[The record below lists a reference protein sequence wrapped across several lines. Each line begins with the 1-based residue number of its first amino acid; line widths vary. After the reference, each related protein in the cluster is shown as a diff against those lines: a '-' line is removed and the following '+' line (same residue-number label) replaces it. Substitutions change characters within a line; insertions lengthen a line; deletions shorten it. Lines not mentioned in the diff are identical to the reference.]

1 MSAHASSATWRKV
14 AGTEGPEYDTHPEL
28 ALAAVLQLLSRF
40 PARRSP
46 ALAQAIAGHFR
57 VIGSDRR
64 LSACVRDCAA
74 RLVAEWEAYAML
86 GDAGDAGDGGHDPRA
101 LH

>member
-1 MSAHASSATWRKV
+1 VSALSASWRRP
-14 AGTEGPEYDTHPEL
+14 AATEGPEYDTDPEL

-46 ALAQAIAGHFR
+46 AVAQAIAGHFR
-57 VIGSDRR
+57 VIGTDPR
-64 LSACVRDCAA
+64 LSACVRECAA
-74 RLVAEWEAYAML
+74 RLVGEWEAYAVL
-86 GDAGDAGDGGHDPRA
+86 GEAGEVNADSRA

>member
-1 MSAHASSATWRKV
+1 MSALSASWRRP
-14 AGTEGPEYDTHPEL
+14 AATEGPEYDTDPEL

-46 ALAQAIAGHFR
+46 AVAQAIAGHFR
-57 VIGSDRR
+57 VIGTDPR
-64 LSACVRDCAA
+64 LSACVRECAA
-74 RLVAEWEAYAML
+74 RLVGEWEAYAVL
-86 GDAGDAGDGGHDPRA
+86 GEAGEVNADSRA

>member
-1 MSAHASSATWRKV
+1 MSAPST
-14 AGTEGPEYDTHPEL
+14 AGRDGAPGADEPRYDSHPEL

-46 ALAQAIAGHFR
+46 ALAQTIARHFQ
-57 VIGSDRR
+57 VIGSDPR
-64 LSACVRDCAA
+64 LSDCVRECAA
-74 RLVAEWEAYAML
+74 RLVGDWEAYALL
-86 GDAGDAGDGGHDPRA
+86 GEVGDECRRGP

>member
-14 AGTEGPEYDTHPEL
+14 AATEGPEYDTHPEL

-57 VIGSDRR
+57 VIGSDQR

-74 RLVAEWEAYAML
+74 RLVAEWEAYAVL
-86 GDAGDAGDGGHDPRA
+86 GDAGDGGHDPQA

>member
-1 MSAHASSATWRKV
+1 MSGQASAGWRRGV
-14 AGTEGPEYDTHPEL
+14 ATEGPEYDTDPEL

-46 ALAQAIAGHFR
+46 AVAQAIAGHFR
-57 VIGSDRR
+57 VIGSDPR
-64 LSACVRDCAA
+64 LSACVRECAA
-74 RLVAEWEAYAML
+74 RLVGDWEAYAAL
-86 GDAGDAGDGGHDPRA
+86 GDAGDGGHDSRA

>member
-1 MSAHASSATWRKV
+1 VSTQASVVRCRAP
-14 AGTEGPEYDTHPEL
+14 ATEGPEYDTDPEL

-57 VIGSDRR
+57 VIGSDPR
-64 LSACVRDCAA
+64 LSACVRECAA
-74 RLVAEWEAYAML
+74 RLVGEWEAYAVL
-86 GDAGDAGDGGHDPRA
+86 GEAGEVNADSRA